1 MQRRMWPIMAMMSC
15 STTQNVL
22 LYRVASTLE
31 SNVSTP
37 ESKIAMT
44 LQQRFRFKNSN
55 WRYDRW
61 LRMIEGLDWLHDYL
75 KIPDSLLSI
84 HLCVLL
90 PLVA

>member
-1 MQRRMWPIMAMMSC
+1 MMSC
-15 STTQNVL
+15 STTQAVV
-22 LYRVASTLE
+22 LYRAASTLE

-44 LQQRFRFKNSN
+44 LQQRFRFKNLN

-61 LRMIEGLDWLHDYL
+61 LRMIRGLDWIPHDYL

-84 HLCVLL
+84 HLCLL
-90 PLVA
+90 WPLAA